1 MAEKSTIARPYAQ
14 AAFSMAETQGALKKW
29 SDMLQLIAAIASD
42 DAMQGLIGNPSI
54 DSKKLVDTCVG
65 ICGDGL
71 DQYGQNFVRVLAEN
85 KRLDV
90 MPEIADLYELKRA
103 EAESTIEAE
112 VTSATPMSEAQ
123 QAQLVAALK
132 KRLGR
137 EVTLVTRTDDSIIGG
152 AIVRAGDLVIDASV
166 TGQLEKLA
174 NTLMH

>member
-14 AAFSMAETQGALKKW
+14 AAFSMAESQGNLKKW
-29 SDMLQLIAAIASD
+29 SDMLQLVAAVASNE
-42 DAMQGLIGNPSI
+42 AMQALIGNPSVDRDKLI
-54 DSKKLVDTCVG
+54 DTFIG

-71 DQYGQNFVRVLAEN
+71 DQYGQNFVRVLADN

-90 MPEIADLYELKRA
+90 IPEIADLYEAKRA
-103 EAESTIEAE
+103 EAESTVEAI
-112 VTSATPMSEAQ
+112 VTSAGPLSEAQ
-123 QAQLVAALK
+123 QTQLVAALK

-137 EVTLVTRTDDSIIGG
+137 EVTLVTKTDESIIGG
-152 AIVRAGDLVIDASV
+152 AVVRAGDLVIDASV

>member
-1 MAEKSTIARPYAQ
+1 MAEKNTIARPYAQ
-14 AAFSMAETQGALKKW
+14 AAFSMAESQGNLKKW
-29 SDMLQLIAAIASD
+29 TDMLQIINAVASD
-42 DAMQGLIGNPSI
+42 DAMQDLIDNPGI
-54 DSKKLVDTCVG
+54 ENDKLVEFIIG

-90 MPEIADLYELKRA
+90 IPEIADLYEEKRA
-103 EAESTIEAE
+103 EAESTVEAE
-112 VTSATPMSEAQ
+112 VTTASPLSEAQ
-123 QAQLVAALK
+123 QAQLVIALK

-137 EVTLVTRTDDSIIGG
+137 EVTLVTKTDETIIGG

-166 TGQLEKLA
+166 TGQLEQLA

>member
-14 AAFSMAETQGALKKW
+14 AAFSLAESQDSLKKW
-29 SDMLQLIAAIASD
+29 SDMLQLAAAVASD
-42 DAMQGLIGNPSI
+42 EAMQLLIGNPSI
-54 DSKKLVDTCVG
+54 ESDKLIDTFIG

-71 DQYGQNFVRVLAEN
+71 DQHGQNFVRVLVEN

-90 MPEIADLYELKRA
+90 LPEIADLYEEKRA
-103 EAESTIEAE
+103 EAESTVEAE
-112 VTSATPMSEAQ
+112 VTSAIPLSEAQ
-123 QAQLVAALK
+123 QTQLVAALK

-137 EVTLVTRTDDSIIGG
+137 EVTLVTKTDENIIGG
-152 AIVRAGDLVIDASV
+152 AVVRAGDLVIDASV

>member
-14 AAFSMAETQGALKKW
+14 AAFSMAESQGNLKKW
-29 SDMLQLIAAIASD
+29 SDMLQLIAALASD
-42 DAMQGLIGNPSI
+42 DAMQVLIDNPSI
-54 DSKKLVDTCVG
+54 DNDKLAELIID

-71 DQYGQNFVRVLAEN
+71 DQYGQNFVRVLTNN

-90 MPEIADLYELKRA
+90 ISEIAELYEVKRA
-103 EAESTIEAE
+103 EAERTIVAE
-112 VTSATPMSEAQ
+112 VTSAIPMTEAQ

-137 EVTLVTRTDDSIIGG
+137 EVTLVTKTDETILGG

-166 TGQLEKLA
+166 TSQLERLA

>member
-14 AAFSMAETQGALKKW
+14 AAFSMAESQGNLKKW
-29 SDMLQLIAAIASD
+29 SDMLQLVAAVASD
-42 DAMQGLIGNPSI
+42 DAMQVLIGNPSI
-54 DSKKLVDTCVG
+54 DSDKLIDTFID

-71 DQYGQNFVRVLAEN
+71 DQYGQNFVRVLADN

-90 MPEIADLYELKRA
+90 IPEIADLYEAKRA
-103 EAESTIEAE
+103 EAESTVEAI
-112 VTSATPMSEAQ
+112 VTSASPISEAQ

-137 EVTLVTRTDDSIIGG
+137 EVTLVTKTDESIIGG
-152 AIVRAGDLVIDASV
+152 AVVRAGDLVIDASV

>member
-14 AAFSMAETQGALKKW
+14 AAFSMAESQNNLKIW
-29 SDMLQLIAAIASD
+29 SDMLQLVAAVVSE
-42 DAMQGLIGNPSI
+42 DAMRELIGNPSI
-54 DSKKLVDTCVG
+54 ENDKVIEIIID

-71 DQYGQNFVRVLAEN
+71 DQYGQNFVRILAEN
-85 KRLDV
+85 ERLDV
-90 MPEIADLYELKRA
+90 TSEIADLYEAKRA
-103 EAESTIEAE
+103 EAERTVEAV
-112 VTSATPMSEAQ
+112 VTSAFPLSEAQ

-137 EVTLVTRTDDSIIGG
+137 DVELVTKTDENIVGG

-166 TGQLEKLA
+166 TGQLEQLA

>member
-1 MAEKSTIARPYAQ
+1 MAEKNTIARPYAQ
-14 AAFSMAETQGALKKW
+14 AAFSLAESQGNLKKW
-29 SDMLQLIAAIASD
+29 SDMLQLVAAVASD
-42 DAMQGLIGNPSI
+42 DAMQVLIGNPSI
-54 DSKKLVDTCVG
+54 DSDRQIDTFIG

-90 MPEIADLYELKRA
+90 LPEVADLYEEMRA
-103 EAESTIEAE
+103 EAESTVEAE
-112 VTSATPMSEAQ
+112 VTSAIPLSETQ
-123 QAQLVAALK
+123 QTQLIAALK

-137 EVTLVTRTDDSIIGG
+137 EVTLVTKTDENIIGG

>member
-14 AAFSMAETQGALKKW
+14 AAFSMAESQGNLKKW
-29 SDMLQLIAAIASD
+29 SDMLQLIAALATD
-42 DAMQGLIGNPSI
+42 DAMQVLIDNPSI
-54 DSKKLVDTCVG
+54 DNDKLAELIID

-71 DQYGQNFVRVLAEN
+71 DQYGQNFVRVLIDN

-90 MPEIADLYELKRA
+90 ISEIADLYEVKRA
-103 EAESTIEAE
+103 EAERTVVAE
-112 VTSATPMSEAQ
+112 VTSASPLSEAQ
-123 QAQLVAALK
+123 QAQLVTALK

-137 EVTLVTRTDDSIIGG
+137 EVTLITNTDETILGG

-166 TGQLEKLA
+166 TSQLERLA

>member
-14 AAFSMAETQGALKKW
+14 AAFSMAQSQGDLKKW
-29 SDMLQLIAAIASD
+29 SDMLQLIAAVASD
-42 DAMQGLIGNPSI
+42 DAMQFLIGNPGITSA
-54 DSKKLVDTCVG
+54 KLVDTFIG

-112 VTSATPMSEAQ
+112 VTSAIPMSEAQ
-123 QAQLVAALK
+123 QSQLVAALK

-137 EVTLVTRTDDSIIGG
+137 EVTLVTKTDDSIIGG